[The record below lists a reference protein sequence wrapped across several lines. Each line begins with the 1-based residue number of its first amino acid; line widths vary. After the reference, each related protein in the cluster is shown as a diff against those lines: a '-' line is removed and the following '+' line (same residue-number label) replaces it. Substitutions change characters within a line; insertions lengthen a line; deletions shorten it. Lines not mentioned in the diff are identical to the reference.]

1 LFSCGGWNRQQLA
14 WMQPFFFSAKMGTGK
29 GKWKKQQRS
38 AARGELKPG
47 AGAESAPATQQRRS
61 AIQR

>member
-1 LFSCGGWNRQQLA
+1 
-14 WMQPFFFSAKMGTGK
+14 MQPFFFSAKMGKGK
-29 GKWKKQQRS
+29 GKWKQQQQQRS
-38 AARGELKPG
+38 AARGELPG